1 MMAEVTLPPAPGA
14 TASGDRR
21 HDAGVRDTGV
31 RDAGVRDAG
40 MRAAVFRADGGREPG
55 APEGLPE
62 LGARAGRLVAIAS
75 GKGGV
80 GKTFFTITLAQAMAQ
95 AGRQVL
101 LLDGDLGLANV
112 DLQLGLMPEH
122 DLVAVLAGRVGLAEA
137 TRRHP
142 AGFDV
147 LAGRSGSANLCA
159 IDGEGLSG
167 LLDRL
172 RAQSSW
178 QTVLLDLAAGLE
190 RPVRRMASGADT
202 LLVVV
207 TDEPTSLTDAYAVL
221 KLHAA
226 ERPEADWSA
235 GQTRIVVNQAESLG
249 AGEQTYAS
257 LARACET
264 FLRRRPPL
272 AGVVRRDERV
282 RDAIRQQS
290 PLLTRHPG
298 AVAAHDVVRIAA
310 LLAG

>member
-1 MMAEVTLPPAPGA
+1 MMAEVTLPPGPPPGPVAA
-14 TASGDRR
+14 TGGGGGVARV
-21 HDAGVRDTGV
+21 AGVRDP
-31 RDAGVRDAG
+31 A
-40 MRAAVFRADGGREPG
+40 GRE
-55 APEGLPE
+55 AM
-62 LGARAGRLVAIAS
+62 ARAGRIIAIAS

-80 GKTFFTITLAQAMAQ
+80 GKTWFTITLAQAMAQ
-95 AGRQVL
+95 AARAVL
-101 LLDGDLGLANV
+101 LLDADLGLANV

-122 DLVAVLAGRVGLAEA
+122 DLLAVMAGRIALADA
-137 TRRHP
+137 AQRHP

-147 LAGRSGSANLCA
+147 LAGRSGSASLCA
-159 IDGEGLSG
+159 VDAEALSR
-167 LLDRL
+167 LLDSL
-172 RAQSSW
+172 RAQANW

-190 RPVRRMASGADT
+190 RPVRRMASAADT

-226 ERPEADWSA
+226 ERPDADWSA
-235 GQTRIVVNQAESLG
+235 GQTRIVVNQAESIA

-298 AVAAHDVVRIAA
+298 AIAAHDVARIAA